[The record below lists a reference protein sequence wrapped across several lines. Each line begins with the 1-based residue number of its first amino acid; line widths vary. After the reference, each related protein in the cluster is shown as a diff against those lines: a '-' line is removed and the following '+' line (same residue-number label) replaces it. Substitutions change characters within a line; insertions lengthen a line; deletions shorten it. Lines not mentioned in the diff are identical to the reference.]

1 MYACVYACMITG
13 MYSCVHVWTTRIIP
27 MHVMYSCV
35 HSWKTRNEN
44 NPICASCIHVHAYE
58 KKEWKQSICESCI
71 HAYMCAH
78 VVYSYAHVWKAHTH
92 GFMGSKKASTTLA
105 AHVVYSCAHVWK
117 QYVRVMHSCV
127 HVWKTHN
134 VWNSASPAG
143 LWWLGL
149 ALQAGEGSACSTK
162 NACEKQGAH
171 VVYSCVECVVH
182 E

>member
-1 MYACVYACMITG
+1 MCACMNNQDHPDARHVL
-13 MYSCVHVWTTRIIP
+13 MCAFMKNKERKQSYLRVVYSCARI
-27 MHVMYSCV
+27 
-35 HSWKTRNEN
+35 W
-44 NPICASCIHVHAYE
+44 

-134 VWNSASPAG
+134 VWNSVSPAG